1 MGFARVTAH
10 RLWKA
15 VAFAVALWIAQ
26 SAPASADDKLFAD
39 LNGDG
44 RTDQVAI
51 VGSPGNQ
58 AIRVTFWGGT
68 VTWLKTPHH
77 LQHLQRIII
86 GDLNRDGVV
95 DLVAATES
103 LEIVAW
109 LNHGHGRFSRP
120 RLPRRLHR
128 APPGPIVGAART
140 AASDAYSIGSDPDSA
155 IVRLP
160 LLIASLVPRASL
172 RYSDPVVAESST
184 APSRPRGP
192 PLV

>member
-1 MGFARVTAH
+1 MGFVHVTAH
-10 RLWKA
+10 RPWKA

-26 SAPASADDKLFAD
+26 SAPASAEDRAFAD

-51 VGSPGNQ
+51 VGSPGSQ

-95 DLVAATES
+95 DLVAATDN

-120 RLPRRLHR
+120 RIPGRPRR
-128 APPGPIVGAART
+128 APPGPIVSAAR
-140 AASDAYSIGSDPDSA
+140 AAGSDAYSIGSDPYSA

-160 LLIASLVPRASL
+160 LVIATLVPRASL
-172 RYSDPVVAESST
+172 CYSDPAVAESST
-184 APSRPRGP
+184 TPSRPRGP